1 MISWS
6 LLVQSARSLWRARIF
21 SSAALL
27 TIALGA
33 GATAAMFLIVDA
45 VLLRPFPYPNMN
57 RLVAIWEVNR
67 SRGLDRIPVPGA
79 EFEQWRHSTRSFDQT
94 ASFNDSR
101 PVWQSG
107 QGKQTVLLVEMTA

>member
-6 LLVQSARSLWRARIF
+6 LFARSMRSLLRARVF

-27 TIALGA
+27 TIALGT

-45 VLLRPFPYPNMN
+45 VLLRPFPYPDMN
-57 RLVAIWEVNR
+57 RLVTIWKVNR
-67 SRGLDRIPVPGA
+67 ARSLDRIPIPGA
-79 EFEQWRHSTRSFDQT
+79 EFEQWRNSTQSFEQT
-94 ASFNDSR
+94 ASFNESR

-107 QGKQTVLLVEMTA
+107 QGKQTVLVVEM